1 MSLFETMHQP
11 IELASPEERE
21 AMIAKKEH
29 TRKFFLQM
37 ERNIFDKIG
46 TVCSAATSDMTGCRC
61 YLPMQAASMLNS
73 AVSILV
79 IAAKLVT

>member
-1 MSLFETMHQP
+1 MSLFDTMHQP

-29 TRKFFLQM
+29 ARKFFLQM

-46 TVCSAATSDMTGCRC
+46 TYCSAATS
-61 YLPMQAASMLNS
+61 
-73 AVSILV
+73 
-79 IAAKLVT
+79 